1 MSRIKVLMLSVF
13 AVLAVAA
20 VSSASASALIWLEC
34 SNPANGTGNGTTYG
48 TKAECLKNENGGAGK
63 SWERLPI
70 LSEVNVTSLSASPST
85 LTGAGGAV
93 EISCEHVESV
103 TDFFN
108 ANGMGKDNNLSTKY
122 TGCKPVKPS
131 NCNYVTSMPSP
142 NTNGTIE
149 LIPDLPSLLVTSGG
163 VEEDE
168 ISQNSNGE
176 FVNLLLEKTEGG
188 GACGLLPRESKVKG
202 SVLAKVNNSTEELE
216 FEGKSGEKKLE
227 AFGLASTYKGNQ
239 KTTGPNMV
247 WAS

>member
-20 VSSASASALIWLEC
+20 VSSASASALTWLEC

-63 SWERLPI
+63 SWERLP
-70 LSEVNVTSLSASPST
+70 LLGEVNVTSLGLLQT

-93 EISCEHVESV
+93 QIICTHVESE

-108 ANGMGKDNNLSTKY
+108 ENGMGKDNNLFTKY
-122 TGCKPVKPS
+122 TGCAPEKPT
-131 NCNYVTSMPSP
+131 NCKYVTSSGL
-142 NTNGTIE
+142 NVNGTIE
-149 LIPDLPSLLVTSGG
+149 LAKNLPSLLVTVGG

-168 ISQNSNGE
+168 ISENGNGE
-176 FVNLLLEKTEGG
+176 FVNLILEKTAGG
-188 GACGLLPRESKVKG
+188 GACGLLPKESKVKG
-202 SVLAKVNNSTEELE
+202 SVLAKVNSSTEELE
-216 FEGKSGEKKLE
+216 FEGKSGEKLLE
-227 AFGLASTYKGNQ
+227 AFKLMSTYVGNQ
-239 KTTGPNMV
+239 KPTGPNMV

>member
-20 VSSASASALIWLEC
+20 VSSASASALVWLEC

-48 TKAECLKNENGGAGK
+48 TEAECLKDENGGAGK
-63 SWERLPI
+63 SWERLP
-70 LSEVNVTSLSASPST
+70 LLGEVNVTSLGLTQT
-85 LTGAGGAV
+85 LTLFGGAL
-93 EISCEHVESV
+93 EMTCTHVEAS

-108 ANGMGKDNNLSTKY
+108 ANGMGKGDNLSTEY
-122 TGCKPVKPS
+122 TGCVVSKPTG
-131 NCNYVTSMPSP
+131 CGYVTSMPSP

-149 LIPDLPSLLVTSGG
+149 LAANLPSLLVTVGG

-168 ISQNSNGE
+168 ISQNRNGE
-176 FVNLLLEKTEGG
+176 FVNLLLEKEKGT
-188 GACGLLPRESKVKG
+188 GACGLLPREGKLKG
-202 SVLAKVNNSTEELE
+202 SMLAKVNNSTEELE

-227 AFGLASTYKGNQ
+227 FLGFAATDRGKQ